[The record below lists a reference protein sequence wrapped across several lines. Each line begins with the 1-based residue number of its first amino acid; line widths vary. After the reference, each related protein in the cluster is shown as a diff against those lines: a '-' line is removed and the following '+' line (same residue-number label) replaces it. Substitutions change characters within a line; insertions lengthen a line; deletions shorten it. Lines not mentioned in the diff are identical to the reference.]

1 MIKRIINLFLVFSM
15 LICAAGCTVQPAD
28 VKQDYTIT
36 VTTEGGMLFS
46 DIPVT
51 IYNAVDRSDLV
62 WRGETSNEGIV
73 TFTANSSEEYVAVLE
88 GLPNGYSIQEY
99 YSVDAYE
106 TVITPEILLE
116 EKEEL
121 TGISYD
127 LGDVICNFA
136 VSGAD
141 GTEYKLSELLET
153 KKAVVLNF
161 WYLNCQ
167 PCRMEFPYLE
177 EAYQQYNDKIEVLA
191 LNPVDGTD
199 TTVSAF
205 AEEMNLSFPM
215 GACDPAWES
224 AMGIGAYPTTVI
236 IDRYGMISMIHKGY
250 ITETE
255 TFTDIFEYFTSEEYV
270 QSTVKNISDIS
281 QKEGE

>member
-1 MIKRIINLFLVFSM
+1 MIKKIISLFLVFSM
-15 LICAAGCTVQPAD
+15 LICAAGCSIQPAD
-28 VKQDYTIT
+28 VKQDYRIT

-51 IYNAVDRSDLV
+51 IYNAIDRTDLV
-62 WRGETSNEGIV
+62 WRGETSKEGSI
-73 TFTANSSEEYVAVLE
+73 TFSASSSEEYVAVIE
-88 GLPNGYSIQEY
+88 DLPNGYSIQEY
-99 YSVDAYE
+99 YPVEAYE

-127 LGDVICNFA
+127 LGDIIFDLA

-141 GTEYKLSELLET
+141 GTEYKLSELLKV

-205 AEEMNLSFPM
+205 ANEMNLSFPM
-215 GACDPAWES
+215 GACDPKWENIIS
-224 AMGIGAYPTTVI
+224 ISAYPTTVI

-255 TFTDIFEYFTSEEYV
+255 TFSDIFEYFTSDDYV

>member
-1 MIKRIINLFLVFSM
+1 MIKKIINLFLVFS
-15 LICAAGCTVQPAD
+15 LLLCAAGCSQQSAD
-28 VKQDYTIT
+28 AKQNYTIT
-36 VTTEGGMLFS
+36 VTTEGGMNFS

-51 IYNAVDRSDLV
+51 VYNADDRTDLV
-62 WRGETSNEGIV
+62 WRGKTSEDGRV
-73 TFTANSSEEYVAVLE
+73 SFSANSSVKYVAVLE
-88 GLPNGYSIQEY
+88 GLPNGYDVQEFY
-99 YSVDAYE
+99 PVAEYE

-121 TGISYD
+121 TGISYG
-127 LGDVICNFA
+127 LGDVICDFA
-136 VSGAD
+136 VSSAD
-141 GTEYKLSELLET
+141 GAEYKLSELLRS

-199 TTVSAF
+199 TTVAAF
-205 AEEMNLSFPM
+205 AKEMNLSFPM
-215 GACDPAWES
+215 GACDYAWES

-236 IDRYGMISMIHKGY
+236 IDRYGMVSMIHKGY

-255 TFTDIFEYFTSEEYV
+255 TFTDIFEYFTSDDYV
-270 QSTVKNISDIS
+270 QSTVKNTSDIS